1 MKNKCCFPHGLTI
14 KPDGQN
20 ELDPCVYED
29 IEMHTNV
36 TVIVS
41 KCKNCG
47 HIELSWIRTDETE
60 DYDLNS
66 KDGLDI

>member
-1 MKNKCCFPHGLTI
+1 MKCQF
-14 KPDGQN
+14 PDGLSIRPDGIN

-29 IEMHTNV
+29 IEKHTNV

-47 HIELSWIRTDETE
+47 NIDISWIRQENTE
-60 DYDLNS
+60 DIFMEDENE
-66 KDGLDI
+66 G